1 MYRYA
6 QVAPIVA
13 DTYMRNRETNAL
25 EKDIPLF
32 IENWYASGAMY
43 AGAPDLL
50 TFVNRLFEHKLIKK
64 ETLKRLVTPGLDD
77 YGYGVWIR
85 GTEHPAMERYG
96 RILGANTV
104 VLRFLDSDLTVIIL
118 GNTDRIDNLG
128 PFAYRIAEELGM

>member
-1 MYRYA
+1 M
-6 QVAPIVA
+6 PLLS
-13 DTYMRNRETNAL
+13 DTWNSTE
-25 EKDIPLF
+25 
-32 IENWYASGAMY
+32 AMY
-43 AGAPDLL
+43 ARTTELL
-50 TFVNRLFEHKLIKK
+50 MYVNRFEHKLIKK